1 MIFAGKLTEKLS
13 FYSIEETQGR
23 SGFKDTSEVF
33 KFEAYAERL
42 KNKEYIGEDAGEIF
56 HTLDLQ
62 FRLRYRKINET
73 DIVVYRD
80 ERYRVL
86 SIDEYRLQNE
96 MVIKISKINE

>member
-13 FYSIEETQGR
+13 FYKVVETQGR
-23 SGFKDTSEVF
+23 SGFKDTTEVF
-33 KFEAYAERL
+33 KFEAYAERM
-42 KNKEYIGEDAGEIF
+42 KNREYLGEDAGEIF

-62 FRLRYRKINET
+62 FRLRYRPVYET

-80 ERYRVL
+80 ERYRIL
-86 SIDEYRLQNE
+86 SIDEYRMENE